1 MLNTKGG
8 RSRGPE
14 VIALRQGR
22 RERRNRDAED
32 FFFFFLSLP
41 LDYYPNAGGSLN
53 P

>member
-14 VIALRQGR
+14 VIALRQPR

-32 FFFFFLSLP
+32 FFFSFFFYLFHLIFTP
-41 LDYYPNAGGSLN
+41 ILEAL
-53 P
+53 